1 MLHQGKRL
9 LLALMIIATSVI
21 PLQFS
26 LAAAATTPTFSSTV
40 TSREDGFSFIINN
53 YSSTFTY
60 TATTT
65 RGYVMLG
72 YPFFGVGVAGS
83 ASNYVGIVYGLN
95 KGDSAIVTVTA
106 SASGYTDSSAQVN
119 GSANAVPSISA
130 CSPITTVSGRYTT
143 LKFTSVSET
152 ADRFCDWTVPAG
164 VTSAETITV
173 VGGGGGGG
181 YWGNAG
187 SGGAGAVITRNN
199 YPLTPGSVIRVVVGA
214 GGAATYQ
221 GTGQGPG
228 HNGNNSIFDG
238 VIAAGGGGAGGG
250 DSNHPPRFCN
260 GFKGGSGGGT
270 NSDASCGTVPGA
282 SIASEVCNCSPQWN
296 VYGNAGTGTVGGTA
310 GAAGTGNVG
319 ISFFGT
325 TFGIRGSPSASSGN
339 GGTVSSAGSSGVVMI
354 RYFLQ
359 PTSSVSISTVTTT
372 FRKGVPVQLTAT
384 TSDSGRVTF
393 IANEKRIA
401 GCIQIQTSGSPTKTA
416 TCNWRPTV
424 TSSYQIYAKFSPID
438 SSISSSIS
446 ERISLIAQKRTTLR

>member
-1 MLHQGKRL
+1 MRFQGKRIL
-9 LLALMIIATSVI
+9 LTLIVVAASVI

-26 LAAAATTPTFSSTV
+26 LAAAATTPTFSGTV

-53 YSSTFTY
+53 YSTTFTY

-65 RGYVMLG
+65 KGYVTLG
-72 YPFFGVGVAGS
+72 YPFFGVGVGGS

-95 KGDSAIVTVTA
+95 KGESAIVTVTA
-106 SASGYTDSSAQVN
+106 SASGYTDSSAQVS
-119 GSANAVPSISA
+119 GSANAVPSITT
-130 CSPITTVSGRYTT
+130 CSPTTTVSGRYTS

-221 GTGQGPG
+221 GTAQGPG
-228 HNGNNSIFDG
+228 HNGNNSIFDR
-238 VIAAGGGGAGGG
+238 VVAAGGGGAGGG
-250 DSNHPPRFCN
+250 DSTHPPRFCN

-270 NSDASCGTVPGA
+270 NNDGSCGTVAGA
-282 SIASEVCNCSPQWN
+282 SIASEVCNCTPQWT
-296 VYGNAGTGTVGGTA
+296 VYGNAATGTVGGTA

-319 ISFFGT
+319 ISFFGI
-325 TFGIRGSPSASSGN
+325 TFGVRGSPTASSGN

-359 PTSSVSISTVTTT
+359 PTSTVSISTSTTI
-372 FRKGVPVQLTAT
+372 FPKGGQVQFTAT
-384 TSDSGRVTF
+384 TSDHGRVTF

-401 GCIQIQTSGSPTKTA
+401 GCIQVQTSGSPTKTA
-416 TCNWRPTV
+416 TCNWKPTV
-424 TSSYQIYAKFSPID
+424 TTSYQIYATLTPTD
-438 SSISSSIS
+438 LSISSSIS
-446 ERISLIAQKRTTLR
+446 QRINLITQKRTSLR

>member
-9 LLALMIIATSVI
+9 LLVLMIVATSVI

-65 RGYVMLG
+65 KGYVMLG

-119 GSANAVPSISA
+119 GSANAVPSITS

-270 NSDASCGTVPGA
+270 NSDASCGTVSGA

-359 PTSSVSISTVTTT
+359 PTSSVSISTATTT